1 MNSGS
6 TADQNHPRTS
16 DTELTR
22 YQRAVR
28 RFGLAT
34 VTVLQLLL
42 ILTVGVATVLLI
54 ALFVSGLSTEVA
66 KVGSLD
72 HLQAL
77 VQDAFSGVLMVVLGL
92 ELLETLT
99 VYFKEHHIRL
109 EVILLV
115 AIIAVGRS
123 VFEFDLTHTTGL
135 QLLGYGALILSLV
148 ISYVLVKNTHKYM
161 SERE

>member
-6 TADQNHPRTS
+6 TAEQNHARTS

-28 RFGLAT
+28 RFGFAT

-42 ILTVGVATVLLI
+42 ILTVAVATILLI
-54 ALFVSGLSTEVA
+54 ALFVNGLRSEVG

-77 VQDAFSGVLMVVLGL
+77 VQDAFSGVLMVILGL

-109 EVILLV
+109 EIILLV

-123 VFEFDLTHTTGL
+123 VFQFDLTHTTGL
-135 QLLGYGALILSLV
+135 QLLSYGALILSLV
-148 ISYVLVKNTHKYM
+148 ISYVLVRNTHRYM
-161 SERE
+161 RRSE